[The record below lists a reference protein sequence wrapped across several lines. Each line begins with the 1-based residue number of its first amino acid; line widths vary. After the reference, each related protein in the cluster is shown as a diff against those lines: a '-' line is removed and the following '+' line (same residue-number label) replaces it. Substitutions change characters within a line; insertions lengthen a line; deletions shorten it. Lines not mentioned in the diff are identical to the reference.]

1 MTIVLLALATTLSV
15 TVFLLVSERNA
26 TNRPVTPARRRG
38 QSPSPRPYGKKEPAG
53 R

>member
-26 TNRPVTPARRRG
+26 TNRPLGLRRG
-38 QSPSPRPYGKKEPAG
+38 QSPSPRRYGKKEPAG